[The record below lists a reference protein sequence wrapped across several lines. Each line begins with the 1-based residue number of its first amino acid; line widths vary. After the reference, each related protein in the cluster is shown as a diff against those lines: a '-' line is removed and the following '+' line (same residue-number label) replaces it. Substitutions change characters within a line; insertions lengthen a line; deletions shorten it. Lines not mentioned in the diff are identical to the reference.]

1 MVNWKNIHLN
11 WRKFCLKVRW
21 ILLPKQRV
29 GKRPHVSDVKVILKI
44 WVPSMTSRKTSWEQL
59 LEMDKEAYEYHYP
72 SLYYNRK
79 TLSTEKPGG
88 HRVGWLSL
96 SGVTLGGYSGFS
108 FQVFDIQH
116 SVGLLTEVLPTGWL
130 PLLVADCA
138 SLKPYSLDVLWFQ
151 KLELVI
157 GSFVC
162 FIFIRSTNHKWKRIG
177 EPAL

>member
-21 ILLPKQRV
+21 ILPPKQRV

-96 SGVTLGGYSGFS
+96 SGVS
-108 FQVFDIQH
+108 I
-116 SVGLLTEVLPTGWL
+116 GWL
-130 PLLVADCA
+130 LWVQFSGLWYTTFHGIVNWGSSHWLAPTVSGRLCQFEAVQSGCPLISETWTC
-138 SLKPYSLDVLWFQ
+138 YRQFCVLHIH
-151 KLELVI
+151 K
-157 GSFVC
+157 
-162 FIFIRSTNHKWKRIG
+162 TN
-177 EPAL
+177 